1 MSQTEIID
9 EFEKLP
15 SEAQKQVKDYILFL
29 RSRYQK
35 PPFSNREKSGKVKD
49 EPFIGIWKDRD
60 DLADSRTWLRT
71 VRKSE
76 WRTPDA

>member
-15 SEAQKQVKDYILFL
+15 FEAQKQVKDYILFL

-35 PPFSNREKSGKVKD
+35 TPFSKRERSGKVTN
-49 EPFIGIWKDRD
+49 ESFIGIWKDRD
-60 DLADSRTWLRT
+60 DLADSRTWIRT

-76 WRTPDA
+76 WRIPDA

>member
-1 MSQTEIID
+1 MSQAEIID

-29 RSRYQK
+29 RAQY
-35 PPFSNREKSGKVKD
+35 EKSPFFNKEKTGEIKD
-49 EPFIGIWKDRD
+49 EPFIGIWTDRD
-60 DLADSRTWLRT
+60 DLRDSRTWLRT

-76 WRTPDA
+76 WRTPSA

>member
-1 MSQTEIID
+1 MSQSEILD

-15 SEAQKQVKDYILFL
+15 SEAQRQVKDYILFL
-29 RSRYQK
+29 RSRYK
-35 PPFSNREKSGKVKD
+35 ISPFSNRERPGKLTD

-71 VRKSE
+71 VRKAE
-76 WRTPDA
+76 WRIPDA